1 MTSTRSPGRLELCG
15 VGKRYGK
22 VAAVDDVSI
31 RIAPGEFLTL
41 LGASGSGKTTTLKI
55 IAGFVEPDSGEVR
68 LHDRAIT
75 RLPAHRRDIG
85 VVFQNY
91 ALFPHLTAAENIA
104 FPLRARGVAKGARL
118 DRVEAA
124 LATVHLEGM
133 GDRYPR
139 QLSGGQQ
146 QRVALARAIVFEPQV
161 LLMDEPMGALD
172 KKLREALQ
180 LEIMRIHR
188 ELGITICYVTHDQEE
203 ALVMSDR
210 IAIYDHGRIKQVGTA
225 QELYERP
232 ESVFVAQFMGESNV
246 FHGTFDGTG
255 RVARVVAPDLPPI
268 AVAPDGSRRPGN
280 GTSAAVIVRPERIRL
295 TRDEPAGDP
304 GPGPGGNVLTGV
316 VQDVIYLGSGR
327 RYLVALP
334 DGSLRQARVG
344 AAEAD
349 AGLGRG
355 DAVRLTW
362 ECADA
367 VVLEAPAPGREV
379 TS

>member
-1 MTSTRSPGRLELCG
+1 MTTTRSSGHLELCG
-15 VGKRYGK
+15 IGKRYGK
-22 VAAVDDVSI
+22 VSAVDDVSL

-75 RLPAHRRDIG
+75 RLPAHRRNIG
-85 VVFQNY
+85 IVFQNY

-104 FPLRARGVAKGARL
+104 FPLRVRGLGKAERHR
-118 DRVEAA
+118 RVEAA
-124 LATVHLEGM
+124 LATVRLEGM
-133 GDRYPR
+133 GGRYPR

-210 IAIYDHGRIKQVGTA
+210 IAIYDHGRIQQVGTA
-225 QELYERP
+225 EELYERP
-232 ESVFVAQFMGESNV
+232 ESVFVAQFMGESNI
-246 FHGTFDGTG
+246 FHGTFDGAG
-255 RVARVVAPDLPPI
+255 RESRLVAPGRPPI
-268 AVAPDGSRRPGN
+268 VVSPNGSRGPGD
-280 GTSAAVIVRPERIRL
+280 GTSAAVVVRPERIRV
-295 TRDEPAGDP
+295 TRDGPAGDP
-304 GPGPGGNVLTGV
+304 GQAPGHNILTGV

-334 DGSLRQARVG
+334 DGSTYQARVG

-349 AGLGRG
+349 PDIGRG
-355 DAVRLTW
+355 DRVRLSW
-362 ECADA
+362 DCADA
-367 VVLEAPAPGREV
+367 ILLEAPAREV
-379 TS
+379 AL